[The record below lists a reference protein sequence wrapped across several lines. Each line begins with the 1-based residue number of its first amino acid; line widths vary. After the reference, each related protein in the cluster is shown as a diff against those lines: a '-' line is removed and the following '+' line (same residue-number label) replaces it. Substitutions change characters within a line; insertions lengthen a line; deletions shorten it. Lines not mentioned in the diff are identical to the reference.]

1 MKYSSGVQTM
11 FAVYSTFVE
20 KYLLKMM
27 VFLNL
32 RNQRRFEIRE
42 GSRKKMIWELSLG
55 FLNDDEMH
63 RITKG
68 AIVKCTVSL
77 ILVAECNRLKTVS
90 YHKFK
95 YQLAVA
101 RKSVKLN

>member
-1 MKYSSGVQTM
+1 MKYCNGVQTM
-11 FAVYSTFVE
+11 FAVYATFVE

-32 RNQRRFEIRE
+32 RIRKGFEIRE
-42 GSRKKMIWELSLG
+42 GSRKKMIWELPLG

-68 AIVKCTVSL
+68 VVVKCIVSL
-77 ILVAECNRLKTVS
+77 ILVGECNRLKTMS
-90 YHKFK
+90 YHEFK
-95 YQLAVA
+95 DQLAVA
-101 RKSVKLN
+101 QKSVELS